1 MRLCLSCCESVNESN
16 SNYDIVKE
24 LLATM
29 SYTDKPSPV
38 LKFIPVTDK
47 WNVWYFRHKIKTT
60 YSYQGKYFITASRI
74 DSKRVKSAKNQVTI
88 FTPSDYDECHEEVE
102 VRTVLP
108 RCYAPPPPSS
118 FCDLLPGIEK
128 EGGHNSE
135 EVCSPYSYPPITACT
150 FTSIEHVNKINKECI
165 VHSSQGL

>member
-47 WNVWYFRHKIKTT
+47 WNVWYFRHKMKTT

-108 RCYAPPPPSS
+108 RCYAPPPPL
-118 FCDLLPGIEK
+118 FATYFQELK
-128 EGGHNSE
+128 KREG
-135 EVCSPYSYPPITACT
+135 ITARKCARL
-150 FTSIEHVNKINKECI
+150 I
-165 VHSSQGL
+165 VILPSQLVHLLALSM